1 MQPTFNE
8 VINQVEKLLS
18 NNSEW
23 NDRYGEYAK
32 TIINNLSQ
40 IQRKKKL
47 FHEWAPLFLYMNI
60 SNAKGKMDFHLRYHG
75 QDVAILKTDNSSAK
89 ISTKT
94 FDKKNLRDFNCNIKL
109 DNSNWRSKE
118 ATKFREYFS
127 SNPKRS
133 KTAGK
138 GNEEHRIESLLLTE
152 LSKKKSQNKI
162 FCGIQPVKI
171 GGFSRFQMPTP
182 IKASKID
189 KLSYSGKYGGGI
201 DILARVGK
209 GKGTK
214 LCIMEIKD
222 ENTSKEPPMKVILQ
236 GIAYAT
242 FIHEL
247 LRSTKGELW
256 WKIFGFKGKL
266 PEALEINV
274 ACGMPLS
281 TNPQLNDKNFALKK
295 ISIPNYKKDSLILH
309 YFYFDKNI
317 TSVDT
322 SFFE

>member
-1 MQPTFNE
+1 MQPTFDD
-8 VINQVEKLLS
+8 VINHVDKLLS

-23 NDRYGEYAK
+23 IDRYEKYAK
-32 TIINNLSQ
+32 AIKKNIPLIES
-40 IQRKKKL
+40 KKKL
-47 FHEWAPLFLYMNI
+47 FHQWPPLFLYMNI
-60 SNAKGKMDFHLRYHG
+60 SNAKGKMDFHLRYQG
-75 QDVAILKTDNSSAK
+75 QDVAVLKADNSRAI

-118 ATKFREYFS
+118 ASQFREYFS
-127 SNPKRS
+127 SNPKRT
-133 KTAGK
+133 KTSGK

-152 LSKKKSQNKI
+152 LSKKKSQDKI
-162 FCGIQPVKI
+162 ICGIQPVTI
-171 GGFSRFQMPTP
+171 GRISRFQMPTP

-189 KLSYSGKYGGGI
+189 KISYSGRYGGGI

-222 ENTSKEPPMKVILQ
+222 QNTSKEPPKKVILQ

-247 LRSTKGELW
+247 LRYANGDKW
-256 WKIFGFKGKL
+256 WKLFGFSGTIPKS
-266 PEALEINV
+266 LEILV
-274 ACGMPLS
+274 GCAMPLS
-281 TNPQLNDKNFALKK
+281 LNQALNDKSFALTK
-295 ISIPNYKKDSLILH
+295 IHFPHHKKDSLTLH
-309 YFYFDKNI
+309 YFYFQENLGFI
-317 TSVDT
+317 DT
-322 SFFE
+322 SLR